1 MTSPSLSDKSA
12 LNPSRVR
19 HAQLRRGSRSLADLF
34 LRSIITLGIL
44 YGVLTL
50 LLITAVEAGIL
61 NASSALVVGIFS
73 AAIHFI
79 VGPWIL
85 DLSLRFLYSLTWVEK
100 SALPEHLATFV
111 QGVCDDKRIAFP
123 SFGII
128 NDGAPQAFTYGHFP
142 SNARVVVSR
151 GLLELLSPEE
161 REAVVAHELG
171 HVCHWDMVVMTI
183 AQLIPLLAY
192 YIYRA
197 ASKSSSK
204 SSKRNGAI
212 SLVAAAAYVVYIC
225 SELVI
230 LWFSR
235 VREYYA
241 DQFAAET
248 TKNPG
253 ALAQALVK
261 IGYGL
266 AAAGHNIPTQPSSD
280 EKTSRFS
287 GAFEALNIF
296 DKRAAL
302 SLVVATGGRQNTG
315 AIEPERIKDAM
326 QWDLWNPWASYYE
339 IMSTH
344 PLIAKRLERLG
355 DIAVVMEQE
364 PFIVFDRNQSESYWD
379 EFFVDVC
386 VAALPLIGVMFGI
399 GLVLLQ
405 TISSE
410 VNPHWFGLAF
420 AFFGGGQIAK
430 TSLSYKARSF
440 PAHTVAQLLKEV
452 KVSPIRPVSATLEGI
467 IIGKGIPGF
476 IFSEDFIIQDES
488 GIIFL
493 DYRQPLPLW
502 ETFFGLLKAGG
513 YQGKTVVVKGWY
525 RRAPVPFLEISEITI
540 KESAVSRRCY
550 TRFAKYISGGISLA
564 LGVGLLL

>member
-1 MTSPSLSDKSA
+1 M
-12 LNPSRVR
+12 
-19 HAQLRRGSRSLADLF
+19 
-34 LRSIITLGIL
+34 
-44 YGVLTL
+44 
-50 LLITAVEAGIL
+50 
-61 NASSALVVGIFS
+61 
-73 AAIHFI
+73 
-79 VGPWIL
+79 
-85 DLSLRFLYSLTWVEK
+85 
-100 SALPEHLATFV
+100 
-111 QGVCDDKRIAFP
+111 
-123 SFGII
+123 
-128 NDGAPQAFTYGHFP
+128 
-142 SNARVVVSR
+142 SR

-197 ASKSSSK
+197 ASESSSK
-204 SSKRNGAI
+204 SSKRNGFI
-212 SLVAAAAYVVYIC
+212 SLIAAAAYVVYIC
-225 SELVI
+225 SELAI

-266 AAAGHNIPTQPSSD
+266 AAAGRNIPTQPSSD

-296 DKRAAL
+296 DKRAGL
-302 SLVVATGGRQNTG
+302 SLVVATGGRRDTG
-315 AIEPERIKDAM
+315 AIEPERVKDAM

-339 IMSTH
+339 ILSTH

-355 DIAVVMEQE
+355 DIAVVMKQE
-364 PFIVFDRNQSESYWD
+364 PFIVFDRNKPESYWD
-379 EFFVDVC
+379 EFFVDLC
-386 VAALPLIGVMFGI
+386 VATLPLIGVTFGI
-399 GLVLLQ
+399 GLILLQ
-405 TISSE
+405 ALSSE
-410 VNPHWFGLAF
+410 VNPHWFGLAL
-420 AFFGGGQIAK
+420 AFFGAGQIAK
-430 TSLSYKARSF
+430 TSLSYKAQSF
-440 PAHTVAQLLKEV
+440 PANTVAQLLKEV
-452 KVSPIRPVSATLEGI
+452 EVSPIRPVSATLEGT

-488 GIIFL
+488 GILFL
-493 DYRQPLPLW
+493 DYRQPIPLW

-513 YQGKTVVVKGWY
+513 YQGKAVAVKGWY
-525 RRAPVPFLEISEITI
+525 RRAPVPFLEISEITL
-540 KESAVSRRCY
+540 KESGVSRRCY
-550 TRFAKYISGGISLA
+550 TRFAKYISGGLSLA
-564 LGVGLLL
+564 LGFGLLL

>member
-12 LNPSRVR
+12 LSPSRVR
-19 HAQLRRGSRSLADLF
+19 HAELRLGSRSLTNLF

-44 YGVLTL
+44 YGALTL
-50 LLITAVEAGIL
+50 LLITAVEAGVL
-61 NASSALVVGIFS
+61 NALSALVIGILS
-73 AAIHFI
+73 ATIHFI
-79 VGPWIL
+79 IGPWIL
-85 DLSLRFLYSLTWVEK
+85 DISLRFLYSLTWVEK

-111 QGVCDDKRIAFP
+111 QGVCDDRRIAFP

-171 HVCHWDMVVMTI
+171 HVYHWDMVVMTI

-197 ASKSSSK
+197 ASESSSK
-204 SSKRNGAI
+204 SSKRNGII

-225 SELVI
+225 SELAI

-296 DKRAAL
+296 DKRAGL
-302 SLVVATGGRQNTG
+302 SLVVATGGRRDTG
-315 AIEPERIKDAM
+315 AIEPERVKDAM

-339 IMSTH
+339 ILSTH

-355 DIAVVMEQE
+355 DIAVVMKQE
-364 PFIVFDRNQSESYWD
+364 PFIVFDRNKPESYWD
-379 EFFVDVC
+379 EFFVDLC

-399 GLVLLQ
+399 GLILLQ
-405 TISSE
+405 ALSSE
-410 VNPHWFGLAF
+410 VNPHWFGLAL
-420 AFFGGGQIAK
+420 AFFGAGQIAK

-440 PAHTVAQLLKEV
+440 PANTVAELLKEV
-452 KVSPIRPVSATLEGI
+452 EVSPIRPVSATLEGT

-488 GIIFL
+488 GILFL
-493 DYRQPLPLW
+493 DYRQPIPLW

-513 YQGKTVVVKGWY
+513 YQEKAVAVKGWY
-525 RRAPVPFLEISEITI
+525 RRAPVPFLEISEITL
-540 KESAVSRRCY
+540 KESGVSRRCY
-550 TRFAKYISGGISLA
+550 TRFAKYISGGLSLA
-564 LGVGLLL
+564 LGLGLLL

>member
-1 MTSPSLSDKSA
+1 MTSTSLS
-12 LNPSRVR
+12 NPSEHNPTRVR
-19 HAQLRRGSRSLADLF
+19 HAELRLGTRSLTNLF
-34 LRSIITLGIL
+34 LRSMITLGIL
-44 YGVLTL
+44 YGALTL
-50 LLITAVEAGIL
+50 LLISAVEAGL
-61 NASSALVVGIFS
+61 LSAFSALIVGILSSVF
-73 AAIHFI
+73 HFI

-111 QGVCDDKRIAFP
+111 QRVCDDKGISFP

-142 SNARVVVSR
+142 SNARIVVSR
-151 GLLELLSPEE
+151 GLLDLLSPEE

-183 AQLIPLLAY
+183 AQIVPLLAY

-197 ASKSSSK
+197 ASDSSSRN
-204 SSKRNGAI
+204 SKRSNAA
-212 SLVAAAAYVVYIC
+212 SLVAAGSYAVYIS
-225 SELVI
+225 SELAI

-248 TKNPG
+248 TKNPR

-266 AAAGHNIPTQPSSD
+266 AAAGQPHTQDPSST

-287 GAFEALNIF
+287 SAFEALNIF

-302 SLVVATGGRQNTG
+302 NLVVSTG
-315 AIEPERIKDAM
+315 ARRDTGEIAPERVKDAM

-344 PLIAKRLERLG
+344 PLTAKRLERLG
-355 DIAVVMEQE
+355 DIAVVMGQD
-364 PFIVFDRNQSESYWD
+364 PFIVFDRTQPESFWD
-379 EFFVDVC
+379 EFLVDLC
-386 VAALPLIGVMFGI
+386 VAALPIIGFMLGVCMVI
-399 GLVLLQ
+399 LQ
-405 TISSE
+405 AVSSE
-410 VNPHWFGLAF
+410 VNPHWFGLAL
-420 AFFGGGQIAK
+420 ALFGAGQIAK
-430 TSLSYKARSF
+430 TSLSYKAASF
-440 PAHTVAQLLKEV
+440 TPKTVADLLKEV
-452 KVSPIRPVSATLEGI
+452 EVSPVRPVATTLEGT

-476 IFSEDFIIQDES
+476 IFSEDFIIQDQS
-488 GIIFL
+488 GILFL
-493 DYRQPLPLW
+493 DYRQPIPLW

-513 YQGKTVVVKGWY
+513 YQQKDVVVKGWY
-525 RRAPVPFLEISEITI
+525 RRAPIPFLEICEITV
-540 KESAVSRRCY
+540 KETGVSRRCY
-550 TRFAKYISGGISLA
+550 TRFAKYIAGGLSLA